1 MKIAV
6 TGSRSIKDTDT
17 VFMHLDKLIDGLVKD
32 GWLGADEPVSIVSG
46 GAKGVDTLAKEYANI
61 NGYDFFLY
69 KPYHLVDNRT
79 EYDPKYFFAR
89 NKQIVDNADYVFI
102 FWDGQSHGTAHVMKL
117 CDKTK
122 KTYQLIR
129 MDGTHE
135 TIKAG
140 GTD

>member
-6 TGSRSIKDTDT
+6 TGSRSIQDADT
-17 VFMHLDKLIDGLVKD
+17 VFMHLDKTIDWLVKE
-32 GWLGADEPVSIVSG
+32 GWIDAEEPVSIVSG
-46 GAKGVDTLAKEYANI
+46 GAKGVDTLAKMYADI
-61 NGYDFFLY
+61 NDYDFFLY

-89 NKQIVDNADYVFI
+89 NKQIVDNADYIVV
-102 FWDGQSHGTAHVMKL
+102 FWDGESHGTAHVLKL
-117 CDKTK
+117 CNKSK
-122 KTYQLIR
+122 KPYQLIR
-129 MDGTHE
+129 MDKVHN